1 MNRRRRRDLSMA
13 AELLCVACVSA
24 AAAFIGGGRTSPVAP
39 PLKLF
44 PFVRAFISSRR
55 LPLFLCT
62 HRTRSRARLKEERE
76 GRRGEEAD
84 NTRIEAFTSDSM

>member
-44 PFVRAFISSRR
+44 PLVRSFVPSLVVDVSRS
-55 LPLFLCT
+55 F
-62 HRTRSRARLKEERE
+62 SARIGLVHER
-76 GRRGEEAD
+76 D
-84 NTRIEAFTSDSM
+84 